1 MSETVF
7 EHMRT
12 SKAQF
17 RLLRSTQPDLGL
29 HCPLTEPMDTTER
42 MNGKQRPDESFAH
55 AQDDLNLHIVR
66 MLEGTFSFGTAHLCI
81 ISPR

>member
-1 MSETVF
+1 
-7 EHMRT
+7 
-12 SKAQF
+12 
-17 RLLRSTQPDLGL
+17 
-29 HCPLTEPMDTTER
+29 MDIIECI
-42 MNGKQRPDESFAH
+42 NGEQRPDESFAHAH